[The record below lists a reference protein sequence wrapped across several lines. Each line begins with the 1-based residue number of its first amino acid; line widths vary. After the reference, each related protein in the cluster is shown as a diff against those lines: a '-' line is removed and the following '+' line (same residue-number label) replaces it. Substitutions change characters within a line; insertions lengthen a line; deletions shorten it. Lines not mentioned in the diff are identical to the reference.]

1 MQPRSPKRDDS
12 ERVPSGHDEGSAD
25 PNRDDASADES
36 STDED
41 GASPEGFRGKWTEEG
56 AGARYAMQRWRDP
69 RAALRDPMLV
79 ERILDRHG
87 VRPSMRPVLDVPCG
101 TGRLRNVLERRKMRY
116 VGIDV
121 SLPMLREAQRS
132 TADGWMQGEVQRLP
146 FLDDS
151 FDVVV
156 CCRLL
161 HHVKDPEQMEV
172 IVRELTR
179 VSHRMIIAS
188 FWDSAS
194 LHALRRRVGL
204 RRTEGPRGRHAVSK
218 RTLRRIFEDAGADVV
233 DFHHSFRFV
242 SQQTFAVALKR
253 APVDERARGFKS
265 LRSRLLDL
273 DLSSA
278 PGSLGQA

>member
-1 MQPRSPKRDDS
+1 MTPEEP
-12 ERVPSGHDEGSAD
+12 
-25 PNRDDASADES
+25 
-36 STDED
+36 DED
-41 GASPEGFRGKWTEEG
+41 GTPRDARGDLVRGKWIDAG

-87 VRPSMRPVLDVPCG
+87 VRPSMRPVLDAPCG
-101 TGRLRNVLERRKMRY
+101 TGRLRAVLERRQMRY
-116 VGIDV
+116 VGVDV
-121 SLPMLREAQRS
+121 SLPMLREAQRL
-132 TADGWMQGEVQRLP
+132 DEQGWMQAEVQRLP
-146 FLDDS
+146 FQDDS

-161 HHVKDPEQMEV
+161 HHVREPEQLER

-179 VSHRMIIAS
+179 VSHRMVIAS

-194 LHALRRRVGL
+194 WHALRRRMGL

-218 RTLRRIFEDAGADVV
+218 RTLRRIFEEAGADVI
-233 DFHHSFRFV
+233 DFHHSFRYV

-253 APVDERARGFKS
+253 ARVDDRATEARS

-273 DLSSA
+273 DLSPS
-278 PGSLGQA
+278 PGSLGPA

>member
-12 ERVPSGHDEGSAD
+12 ERVPSGRDGESAD
-25 PNRDDASADES
+25 PNRDETAADDS

-41 GASPEGFRGKWTEEG
+41 VASPEGFRGKWTEED

-79 ERILDRHG
+79 ERILDRHA

-132 TADGWMQGEVQRLP
+132 TSDGWMQGEVQRLP

-218 RTLRRIFEDAGADVV
+218 RTLRRLFEDAGADVV